1 MSNTRSV
8 VVAGA
13 SIAVEERGS
22 GPALLFVHGYPLDRS
37 LWRHQLGEFAS
48 WRRIAPDLRGFG
60 ASAAA
65 PPEPTLAR
73 YADDLAA
80 VLDALGVEQAVV
92 CGLSMGGYITF
103 EFLRRHRARVRGLI
117 LMDTK
122 AEADGAEGKKARD
135 QAAALAEEKG
145 AAAIA
150 DGMLPKL
157 LAAGTAQ
164 TQPTVVVAVREMML
178 RASVPGIVAALRAMR
193 DRPDSTDLLPEI
205 AVPTLALCGADDV
218 LTPPAGMKTI
228 AERVRGARYVEV
240 AGAGHLSP
248 LEQPTAVNRA
258 VAGFLSTFG

>member
-1 MSNTRSV
+1 MTNTRTILA
-8 VVAGA
+8 AGA
-13 SIAVEERGS
+13 SIAVEERGD

-37 LWRHQLGEFAS
+37 LWRHQMEEFPT

-65 PPEPTLAR
+65 RPEPTLAR
-73 YADDLAA
+73 HADDLAA
-80 VLDALGVEQAVV
+80 VLDALAVDQAVV

-135 QAAALAEEKG
+135 QAVALAEEKG

-150 DGMLPKL
+150 DAMMPKL
-157 LAAGTAQ
+157 MAPGTA
-164 TQPTVVVAVREMML
+164 TSQPALVAAVRAMMR

-193 DRPDSTDLLPEI
+193 DRPDSTDLLPGI
-205 AVPTLALCGADDV
+205 TVPTLAVCGAEDV
-218 LTPPAGMKTI
+218 LTPRAGMRAI
-228 AERVRGARYVEV
+228 AERVREARYVEV
-240 AGAGHLSP
+240 PNAGHLSP
-248 LEQPTAVNRA
+248 LEQPVAVNYA
-258 VAGFLSTFG
+258 VAEFLRGLE